1 MIGKD
6 KILSQLNSV
15 LAKSEADQTEAV
27 YIGGESGLT
36 RFANSTIHQNVSERN
51 SRVYFRAVLGKKIG
65 VASTNSFVPD
75 DLKKALADAV
85 EIAKNQRENPDFPGL
100 PGKSDFAKVDTY
112 SQETAAFGPMQRAKV
127 VKGIFEKAGAFDFT
141 CAGSFANGYS
151 EVAVVNS
158 NGVAC
163 YQPLTSA
170 YLNLIV
176 TGQNSSGFADQFTR
190 NVGNIDADHLAD
202 TAVKKCADS
211 KNPQEVEPG
220 EYQVILEPSALA
232 ELVEWMNYIGFGS
245 KTFQEQTSFLSNR
258 IGKKI
263 MGENVTMYDDGTD
276 PSGIAFPFDFEG
288 VPKQKVMLIEN
299 GIAKGVVY
307 NSLHAHK
314 EGKKSTGHA
323 LTPDNSEG
331 AYAMNL
337 FLAGG
342 QSSLEKMIQSTE
354 RGILVTRFHYING
367 LLDTTNAVLTGMTRD
382 GTFWVQDGKIK
393 HGIKNLR
400 FTDSML
406 KAFSHVSQISQER
419 KIVASWWDDVGCIVA
434 PAMLIDKF
442 KFTGKTEF

>member
-6 KILSQLNSV
+6 KILSQLRSV
-15 LAKSEADQTEAV
+15 LATSEADQTEAV
-27 YIGGESGLT
+27 YLGGESGLT

-65 VASTNSFVPD
+65 VASTNSFVPE
-75 DLKKALADAV
+75 DLKKALADAL
-85 EIAKNQRENPDFPGL
+85 EIARNQRENPDFPGL
-100 PGKSDFAKVDTY
+100 PTKSDFAKVDTY
-112 SQETAAFGPMQRAKV
+112 SEETAAFPPMQRARM
-127 VKGIFEKAGAFDFT
+127 VKGIFEKAADFDFT
-141 CAGSFANGYS
+141 CAGSFATGYS

-176 TGQNSSGFADQFTR
+176 MGPDSSGFADQLSR
-190 NVGNIDADHLAD
+190 DVGKIEVDHLAE

-211 KNPQEVEPG
+211 KNPQAVEPG
-220 EYQVILEPSALA
+220 EYRVILEPSALA
-232 ELVEWMNYIGFGS
+232 ALLEWMNFIGLGS
-245 KTFQEQTSFLSNR
+245 KSFQEETSFLSNR
-258 IGKKI
+258 IGQKI
-263 MGENVTMYDDGTD
+263 MGENVTIYDDGTD
-276 PSGIAFPFDFEG
+276 PGGIAFPFDFEG

-299 GIAKGVVY
+299 GVAKGVVY

-337 FLAGG
+337 FVAGG
-342 QSSLEKMIQSTE
+342 QSSLEKMIQSTD

-406 KAFSHVSQISQER
+406 KAFSHVKQISKER
-419 KIVASWWDDVGCIVA
+419 KIVASWWEDVGCIVA
-434 PAMLIDKF
+434 PAVMMERF
-442 KFTGKTEF
+442 KFTGKTDF